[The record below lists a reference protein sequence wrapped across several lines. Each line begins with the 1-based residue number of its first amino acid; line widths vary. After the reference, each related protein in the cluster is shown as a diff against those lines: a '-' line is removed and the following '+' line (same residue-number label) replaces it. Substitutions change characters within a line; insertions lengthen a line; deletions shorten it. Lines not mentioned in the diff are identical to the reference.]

1 VGNGFG
7 IQMPKH
13 VNNSC
18 IWRRIGMKL
27 QKLVKE
33 IEIISSKGNLDVEIN
48 GIAYDSRKVKKGNLF
63 ICVSGYTQ
71 DGHDYISDALQK
83 GAAAFIVEKDVD
95 VKGAAVVKVQSSRAA
110 MPLLA
115 STFYNNPT
123 HRLRLV
129 GITGTNG
136 KTTTTYLIK
145 SIIEANKQR
154 IGMLGTI
161 STQIGDKIVV
171 SSRTTP
177 ESLDL
182 QSLFRE
188 MADSDIDY
196 AVMEVSSHSLELGRV
211 EGCNFRIGV
220 FTNLTQ
226 DHLDFHKTIENY
238 RNAKKKLFY
247 KTKVANIINID
258 DEHGRIIADEVGKLE
273 VKLITYGIDNKADIM
288 AKNIDITAKGVSF
301 TLVTPEYETELI
313 IKIPGKFSVYNA
325 LAAATVAYVEG
336 IGRDEIREGLNNVD
350 NVPGRSEIVNT
361 NTPYTVIVDYAHS
374 PDGLQNI
381 LASVKEYAKGRVI
394 TLFGCGGDRDK
405 EKRPI
410 MGEIAGR
417 MSDYCIITSDNP
429 RSEEP
434 MDIIR
439 QAEAGIKPTGCDYI
453 CIENRRDAIK
463 FGLKM
468 ARPDDIV
475 LLAGKGHETYQVLKD
490 RTIPFD
496 ERDIVEELLREEI

>member
-1 VGNGFG
+1 
-7 IQMPKH
+7 
-13 VNNSC
+13 
-18 IWRRIGMKL
+18 MKL
-27 QKLVKE
+27 KE
-33 IEIISSKGNLDVEIN
+33 LLKGIEIISSKGDLDVEIN
-48 GIAYDSRKVKKGNLF
+48 GIVYDSRKTKKGNLF

-71 DGHDYISDALQK
+71 DGHNYINDALQK

-95 VKGAAVVKVQSSRAA
+95 VEGAAVVKVQNSRSA
-110 MPLLA
+110 MPMLA
-115 STFYNNPT
+115 SAFYNNPT
-123 HRLRLV
+123 QRLRLV

-145 SIIEANKQR
+145 SIMEANRQKT
-154 IGMLGTI
+154 GLLGTI
-161 STQIGDKIVV
+161 STQIGDKIFV

-196 AVMEVSSHSLELGRV
+196 AVMEVSSHSLDLGRV

-238 RNAKKKLFY
+238 RNAKKKLFHM
-247 KTKVANIINID
+247 TKGANIINID
-258 DEHGRIIADEVGKLE
+258 DEHGRIIADEVGSLGTQ
-273 VKLITYGIDNKADIM
+273 LITYGIDNKADIM
-288 AKNIDITAKGVSF
+288 AKNIDITSKGVSF
-301 TLVTPEYETELI
+301 TLVTPDYETELS

-325 LAAATVAYVEG
+325 LAAASVAYVEG
-336 IGRDEIREGLNNVD
+336 ISREVIREGLNNVD
-350 NVPGRSEIVNT
+350 NVPGRSEIVKT
-361 NTPYTVIVDYAHS
+361 DTPYTVIVDYAHT

-381 LASVKEYAKGRVI
+381 LASVKQYAKGSVI

-410 MGEIAGR
+410 MGGIAGR
-417 MSDYCIITSDNP
+417 MSDFCIITSDNP

-434 MDIIR
+434 MDIIK
-439 QAEAGIKPTGCDYI
+439 QTEVGIKSTGCDYI

-463 FGLKM
+463 YALSIAK
-468 ARPDDIV
+468 PDDIV

>member
-1 VGNGFG
+1 
-7 IQMPKH
+7 
-13 VNNSC
+13 
-18 IWRRIGMKL
+18 MKL
-27 QKLVKE
+27 RELIKDIDVLT
-33 IEIISSKGNLDVEIN
+33 SKGDLDIEIN
-48 GIAYDSRKVKKGNLF
+48 GIAYDSRKVRKGDLF
-63 ICVSGYTQ
+63 ICISGYTQ
-71 DGHDYISDALQK
+71 DGHNFISDAKSK
-83 GAAAFIVEKDVD
+83 GAAAFIVERDVD
-95 VKGAAVVKVQSSRAA
+95 VAGAAVVKVHSSRLT
-110 MPLLA
+110 MPILA
-115 STFYNNPT
+115 SGFYSNPT
-123 HRLRLV
+123 QKLRLI

-145 SIIEANKQR
+145 SIMEANGQS
-154 IGMLGTI
+154 IGLLGTI
-161 STQIGDKIVV
+161 STQIGDKTLV

-211 EGCNFRIGV
+211 DGCSFRIGV

-247 KTKVANIINID
+247 MTKGANIINID
-258 DEHGRIIADEVGKLE
+258 DEHGRLIADEVKKLG
-273 VKLITYGIDNKADIM
+273 VPLVTYGIDDKADIM
-288 AKNIDITAKGVSF
+288 AKNIDITSKGVSF
-301 TLVTPEYETELI
+301 TLVTPGYEETI
-313 IKIPGKFSVYNA
+313 NIKIPGKFSVYNA
-325 LAAATVAYVEG
+325 LAAASVAYVEG
-336 IGRDEIREGLNNVD
+336 ISGTVIRDGLNKVD
-350 NVPGRSEIVNT
+350 NVPGRSEIIKT
-361 NTPYTVIVDYAHS
+361 DTPYTVIVDYAHT

-381 LASVKEYAKGRVI
+381 LASVKQYVKGRVI
-394 TLFGCGGDRDK
+394 TLFGCGGDRDR

-410 MGEIAGR
+410 MGNIAGQ

-434 MDIIR
+434 MDIIK
-439 QAEAGIKPTGCDYI
+439 QIEAGIKSTGCDYI

-463 FGLKM
+463 FALSQAK
-468 ARPDDIV
+468 ADDIV

-496 ERDIVEELLREEI
+496 ERDVVEELLREEV

>member
-1 VGNGFG
+1 
-7 IQMPKH
+7 
-13 VNNSC
+13 
-18 IWRRIGMKL
+18 
-27 QKLVKE
+27 
-33 IEIISSKGNLDVEIN
+33 
-48 GIAYDSRKVKKGNLF
+48 
-63 ICVSGYTQ
+63 
-71 DGHDYISDALQK
+71 
-83 GAAAFIVEKDVD
+83 
-95 VKGAAVVKVQSSRAA
+95 
-110 MPLLA
+110 
-115 STFYNNPT
+115 
-123 HRLRLV
+123 
-129 GITGTNG
+129 
-136 KTTTTYLIK
+136 
-145 SIIEANKQR
+145 
-154 IGMLGTI
+154 
-161 STQIGDKIVV
+161 
-171 SSRTTP
+171 
-177 ESLDL
+177 
-182 QSLFRE
+182 
-188 MADSDIDY
+188 
-196 AVMEVSSHSLELGRV
+196 
-211 EGCNFRIGV
+211 
-220 FTNLTQ
+220 
-226 DHLDFHKTIENY
+226 
-238 RNAKKKLFY
+238 
-247 KTKVANIINID
+247 
-258 DEHGRIIADEVGKLE
+258 
-273 VKLITYGIDNKADIM
+273 
-288 AKNIDITAKGVSF
+288 
-301 TLVTPEYETELI
+301 
-313 IKIPGKFSVYNA
+313 

>member
-1 VGNGFG
+1 
-7 IQMPKH
+7 
-13 VNNSC
+13 
-18 IWRRIGMKL
+18 MKL
-27 QKLVKE
+27 KDLIKS
-33 IEIISSKGNLDVEIN
+33 IDIISSKGDLDVEII
-48 GIAYDSRKVKKGNLF
+48 GIVYDSRKVKKGDLF

-71 DGHDYISDALQK
+71 DGHSYINDALNR
-83 GAAAFIVEKDVD
+83 GAVAFIVEKDVE
-95 VKGAAVVKVQSSRAA
+95 VAGAAVVRVTSSRLA
-110 MPLLA
+110 MPHLA
-115 STFYNNPT
+115 SSFYNNPT
-123 HRLRLV
+123 QKLRLI

-145 SIIEANKQR
+145 SIMEANGQST
-154 IGMLGTI
+154 GLLGTI
-161 STQIGDKIVV
+161 STQIGDKTIV

-196 AVMEVSSHSLELGRV
+196 VVMEVSSHSLELGRV
-211 EGCNFRIGV
+211 EGCNFTIGV

-247 KTKVANIINID
+247 MTKGANIINTD
-258 DEHGRIIADEVGKLE
+258 DEHGRLIAEELGKLGTP
-273 VKLITYGIDNKADIM
+273 LITYGIDNKADIM
-288 AKNIDITAKGVSF
+288 AENINISSKGVSF
-301 TLVTPEYETELI
+301 TLVTPEYETEI
-313 IKIPGKFSVYNA
+313 SFKIPGKFSVYNA
-325 LAAATVAYVEG
+325 LAAASVAYVEG
-336 IGRDEIREGLNNVD
+336 INEAVIKDGLNKVD
-350 NVPGRSEIVNT
+350 NVPGRSEIIKT
-361 NTPYTVIVDYAHS
+361 GTPYTVIVDYAHT

-394 TLFGCGGDRDK
+394 ALFGCGGDRDK

-410 MGEIAGR
+410 MGTVAGK
-417 MSDYCIITSDNP
+417 MADYCIITSDNP

-434 MDIIR
+434 MIIIK
-439 QAEAGIKPTGCDYI
+439 QIEAGIKSTGCDYI

-463 FGLKM
+463 FALKM
-468 ARPDDIV
+468 AKPDDIV
-475 LLAGKGHETYQVLKD
+475 LLAGKGHETYQILAD

-496 ERDIVEELLREEI
+496 ERDVIEELLREEI

>member
-1 VGNGFG
+1 
-7 IQMPKH
+7 
-13 VNNSC
+13 
-18 IWRRIGMKL
+18 MKL
-27 QKLVKE
+27 RELLKD
-33 IEIISSKGNLDVEIN
+33 IEIVSFKGDLDIEIS
-48 GIAYDSRKVKKGNLF
+48 GIVYDSRKTREGNLF

-71 DGHDYISDALQK
+71 DGHNYINDALQK

-95 VKGAAVVKVQSSRAA
+95 VKEAVVVKVKSSRSA

-115 STFYNNPT
+115 SAFYHDPT
-123 HRLRLV
+123 QRLRLV

-145 SIIEANKQR
+145 SIMEANGQNT
-154 IGMLGTI
+154 GLLGTI
-161 STQIGDKIVV
+161 STQIGDKIFV

-177 ESLDL
+177 EALDL

-247 KTKVANIINID
+247 MTKGANVINID
-258 DEHGRIIADEVGKLE
+258 DEHGKLIADEIGNLGTR
-273 VKLITYGIDNKADIM
+273 LITYGIDNKADVM
-288 AKNIDITAKGVSF
+288 AKNISITSKGVSF
-301 TLVTPEYETELI
+301 TLVTPEYEVELS

-325 LAAATVAYVEG
+325 LAAASVAYAEG
-336 IGRDEIREGLNNVD
+336 IGGDVIKAGLNSVD
-350 NVPGRSEIVNT
+350 NVPGRSEIVKT
-361 NTPYTVIVDYAHS
+361 NTPYTVIVDYAHT

-381 LASVKEYAKGRVI
+381 LGSIKQYAKGRVI

-410 MGEIAGR
+410 MGRIAGS

-434 MDIIR
+434 MDIIN
-439 QAEAGIKPTGCDYI
+439 QVEAGIKSTACDYI

-463 FGLKM
+463 FALKT
-468 ARPDDIV
+468 AKPGDIV

-496 ERDIVEELLREEI
+496 ERDIVEELLREEV

>member
-1 VGNGFG
+1 
-7 IQMPKH
+7 
-13 VNNSC
+13 
-18 IWRRIGMKL
+18 MKL
-27 QKLVKE
+27 QELLKGIDTV
-33 IEIISSKGNLDVEIN
+33 SSKGDMDIEIN
-48 GIAYDSRKVKKGNLF
+48 GIVYDSRKAKKGNLF

-71 DGHDYISDALQK
+71 DGHNYVNDALQR
-83 GAAAFIVEKDVD
+83 GAAAFIVEKDID
-95 VKGAAVVKVQSSRAA
+95 VEGAAVVRVKSSRLA
-110 MPLLA
+110 MPVLA
-115 STFYNNPT
+115 TNFYGNPT
-123 HRLRLV
+123 QKLRLV

-145 SIIEANKQR
+145 SIIEANRQR
-154 IGMLGTI
+154 TGLLGTI
-161 STQIGDKIVV
+161 STQIGDKVFM

-177 ESLDL
+177 EALDL

-211 EGCNFRIGV
+211 EGCNFNIGV

-247 KTKVANIINID
+247 MTTGSNIINID
-258 DEHGRIIADEVGKLE
+258 DEHGNIIAEE
-273 VKLITYGIDNKADIM
+273 VKALNTRVITYGIDNNADIM
-288 AKNIDITAKGVSF
+288 AKDIEISSKGVIF
-301 TLVTPEYETELI
+301 TLVTPEYEIELGI
-313 IKIPGKFSVYNA
+313 RIPGKFSVYNA
-325 LAAATVAYVEG
+325 LAAASVAYAEG
-336 IGRDEIREGLNNVD
+336 IGGETIKEGLEKVE
-350 NVPGRSEIVNT
+350 NVPGRSEIIKT
-361 NTPYTVIVDYAHS
+361 DTQYTVIVDYAHS

-381 LASVKEYAKGRVI
+381 LASIREYVKGRII

-410 MGEIAGR
+410 MGAIAGR

-439 QAEAGIKPTGCDYI
+439 QVEVGIKSTGCDYI

-463 FGLKM
+463 YALSM
-468 ARPDDIV
+468 AKADDVV

-496 ERDIVEELLREEI
+496 ERDIVEELLREEV